1 MKKKTIHTPSTRTPI
16 YRDAAFFLGDT
27 ENMKKAFQKERDN
40 RRSPEIYIYSRYR
53 NPTIVA
59 TEEQIMALEN
69 CQWALLTPS
78 GMSAIDVALS
88 IFQKGEETGTWL
100 FFSEI
105 YGGTN
110 TYIDK
115 VLKERRNIDVQRFY
129 PDKDRYDLDKLDRV
143 ITETR
148 PRLVYFEG
156 ISNPML
162 MVADCEAIIERA
174 KNAGAVVIVDNT
186 FGTPFLWKPLKLGA
200 DIVIHSVTKY
210 LSGHN
215 DITAGVLCGD
225 NRQLEKAAIEYRK
238 SVGHLIAPTDAYHL
252 GTQLE
257 TFELRFQRHC
267 QNAAKLAAT
276 LEAHDKVEKVLYPGL
291 ESHPTHNE
299 AKQLF
304 KGNGFGAMITFDL
317 KGADKEKK
325 GEAAQR
331 FITTVSSDIPLV
343 PTLGDVGTTLLHVES
358 VWGDKYPLPGMIR
371 LSVGIEA
378 YKHLEMVV
386 LNGLAQIGVL

>member
-53 NPTIVA
+53 NPTIVT
-59 TEEQIMALEN
+59 TEEQIMALED

-88 IFQKGEETGTWL
+88 IFQEGEKTGTWL

-129 PDKDRYDLDKLDRV
+129 PDEDRYDLDKLDRV

-225 NRQLEKAAIEYRK
+225 NRQLEKEAIEYRK

-257 TFELRFQRHC
+257 TFELRFRRHC

-276 LEAHDKVEKVLYPGL
+276 LAAHDKVEKVLYPGL
-291 ESHPTHNE
+291 GSHPTHNE

-331 FITTVSSDIPLV
+331 FITTVSNDIPLV

-371 LSVGIEA
+371 LSVGIED
-378 YKHLEMVV
+378 YKHLEEVV
-386 LNGLAQIGVL
+386 LNGLDHIED